1 MENSEF
7 VSRRKHPRH
16 VLRNAVSVVDQVSGE
31 SIGMVANL
39 SLEGLMV
46 VNNKP
51 LHADC
56 IYQVCLSIADG
67 VIPGYPGGEIRM
79 GVDCL
84 WNSPAENVEAATYWS
99 GCQIIDIADS
109 DFEMISQLI
118 EFVAE

>member
-7 VSRRKHPRH
+7 VSRRKYPRH
-16 VLRNAVSVVDQVSGE
+16 VLRNAVSVVDQASGE

-39 SLEGLMV
+39 SLEGLML

-51 LHADC
+51 LHADS
-56 IYQVCLSIADG
+56 IYQLRLSIADG
-67 VIPGYPGGEIRM
+67 VIPDHPGGDISM

-84 WNSPAENVEAATYWS
+84 WNSPAENVEASTYWS

-109 DFEMISQLI
+109 DFEMIRQLI
-118 EFVAE
+118 ASVAE